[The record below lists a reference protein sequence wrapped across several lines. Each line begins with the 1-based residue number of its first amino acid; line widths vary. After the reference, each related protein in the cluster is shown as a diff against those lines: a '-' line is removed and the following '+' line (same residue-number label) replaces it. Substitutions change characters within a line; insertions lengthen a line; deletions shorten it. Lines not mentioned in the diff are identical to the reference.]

1 MISYPALIAVA
12 LTALVIVFLLVRSMY
27 RLPLRAQFMVLL
39 GLGVSISFILLV
51 MVQAPHF
58 PEGLGVGLVVFVFIA
73 SLFGTRTF
81 LRSLA
86 EDERQEEETPA
97 ENCQLSARNPNSKH
111 VVRPQLMSRIR
122 ILAENVANKIAAG
135 EVVERPASVVKEL
148 LENAIG
154 CRGAVD
160 SDRDGIGRKAA
171 DSGDR

>member
-12 LTALVIVFLLVRSMY
+12 LTALVIVFLLVRSMH

-58 PEGLGVGLVVFVFIA
+58 PEWLGVGLVVFVFIA

-86 EDERQEEETPA
+86 EDERQEEEAARRELPA
-97 ENCQLSARNPNSKH
+97 FGTESEIQTRLHWVTTDEPNPDT
-111 VVRPQLMSRIR
+111 
-122 ILAENVANKIAAG
+122 G
-135 EVVERPASVVKEL
+135 
-148 LENAIG
+148 
-154 CRGAVD
+154 
-160 SDRDGIGRKAA
+160 
-171 DSGDR
+171 

>member
-58 PEGLGVGLVVFVFIA
+58 PEWLGAGLVIFVFIA

-86 EDERQEEETPA
+86 EDEQEAARRELPA
-97 ENCQLSARNPNSKH
+97 FSTESELQNP
-111 VVRPQLMSRIR
+111 P
-122 ILAENVANKIAAG
+122 
-135 EVVERPASVVKEL
+135 SVGH
-148 LENAIG
+148 N
-154 CRGAVD
+154 
-160 SDRDGIGRKAA
+160 
-171 DSGDR
+171 

>member
-39 GLGVSISFILLV
+39 GIGVSISFILLV

-58 PEGLGVGLVVFVFIA
+58 PEGLGVGLVVCVFIA

-86 EDERQEEETPA
+86 EDERQEEEAARRELPA
-97 ENCQLSARNPNSKH
+97 FGTESELQNP
-111 VVRPQLMSRIR
+111 P
-122 ILAENVANKIAAG
+122 
-135 EVVERPASVVKEL
+135 SVGH
-148 LENAIG
+148 N
-154 CRGAVD
+154 
-160 SDRDGIGRKAA
+160 
-171 DSGDR
+171 